1 MNPAVQKT
9 LAFLLLLIIGFFLR
23 SKFQSQEQQKG
34 IKTIILTIAL
44 PAIIFVALLKAELS
58 QELLWLPLL
67 TLGFNFLMFVG
78 LQQLLPW
85 YGIEKNTATYRTYL
99 LLFPSLA
106 PGLSCF
112 PFLIE
117 YLGDDALAWGA
128 LADIGNK
135 FFVLIVA
142 YMIAMH
148 WFFKLYPSL
157 NASNGSKIKALLI
170 SLINEPI
177 NLVIVVALALL
188 SFGIRMENLPTFV
201 ASTIT
206 NLSNLMTPLVL
217 MYIGIAVVFN
227 WTQIKNIFNLLLL
240 RAGITFLVSAA
251 VIFLIPGLPTLA
263 VLVLV
268 VFPQSAI
275 SFWPYAHMATIQ
287 AMEGA
292 STQKYKKT
300 FDLELG
306 INILALS
313 LPFSTLLMLTVFSF
327 GETFTSPHFI
337 LIAGLAMIIVSAIKP
352 VYTKI
357 AELTWKPALKK
368 EKF

>member
-9 LAFLLLLIIGFFLR
+9 LAFLLLLIIGFLLR
-23 SKFQSQEQQKG
+23 PKFQSQEQQKG

-58 QELLWLPLL
+58 QELLWLPVL
-67 TLGFNFLMFVG
+67 TLGFNFLLFVG

-85 YGIEKNTATYRTYL
+85 YGIEKNTPTYRTYL

-142 YMIAMH
+142 YMVAMH

-157 NASNGSKIKALLI
+157 NGSSSGKIKALLI
-170 SLINEPI
+170 SLVNEPI
-177 NLVIVVALALL
+177 NLVILSALALL
-188 SFGIRMENLPTFV
+188 SFGIRMEHLPTFV

-217 MYIGIAVVFN
+217 MYIGVAVVFN
-227 WTQIKNIFNLLLL
+227 WNQIKKIFNLLLL

-251 VIFLIPGLPTLA
+251 VIFMIPGLPPLA

-275 SFWPYAHMATIQ
+275 SFWPYAHMAAIQ

-292 STQKYKKT
+292 SNQEHKKT

-313 LPFSTLLMLTVFSF
+313 LPFSTLIMLTVFSF
-327 GETFTSPHFI
+327 GETFTSPHLLFTVGI
-337 LIAGLAMIIVSAIKP
+337 GMIVSSAIKP
-352 VYTKI
+352 AYSKI
-357 AELTWKPALKK
+357 AELMWKPVLKK
-368 EKF
+368 E